1 MQSFYVLTDPSNHR
15 GRPWVHHPVSGGA
28 VHAEAPQA
36 ADWRRRHGR
45 ADLITVLISVS
56 TAIAMLHVPQDVEER
71 VDVARQRKRARAAC
85 PYSRSASSRRRRKSG
100 WEAYSAR
107 TTKRTRSG
115 PTYTGKH
122 PATAGDDRARPAVP
136 IRFSPDLHRS
146 RVLEIRLFLVAPLL
160 GAAMPRTTVP
170 HAFVCTEM
178 HEPREDGAEVTSA
191 FTA

>member
-15 GRPWVHHPVSGGA
+15 GRPWVHHPVSRGA
-28 VHAEAPQA
+28 VLAEAPQA

-45 ADLITVLISVS
+45 ADLIFVS
-56 TAIAMLHVPQDVEER
+56 TAIAVLHVPQDVEER

-136 IRFSPDLHRS
+136 IRFSFSPDLHRS